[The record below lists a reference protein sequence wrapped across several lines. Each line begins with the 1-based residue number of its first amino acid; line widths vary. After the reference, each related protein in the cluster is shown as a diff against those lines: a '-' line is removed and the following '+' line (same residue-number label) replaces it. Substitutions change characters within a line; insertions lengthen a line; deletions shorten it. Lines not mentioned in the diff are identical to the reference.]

1 MATTSPSATPKD
13 ATPSVDPAPISAS
26 STPAN
31 ADAPPPRTES
41 DGNASDRAGGDHL
54 TSHGS
59 LAAALDRI
67 GFTRAQVWVIVLLM
81 AGLFFDSL
89 EQNST
94 GSMGPL
100 IKDSL
105 GIGNA
110 QLTAINTATVI
121 GGLVGRLI
129 GGYAADRWGR
139 RFALSFNL
147 LIYTLGGL
155 ISAVAVNYEML
166 LCSRFIVGVG
176 LGGEFTVGLALLAEV
191 VATRYRGS
199 VLASLNISSG
209 GIGNIASFGFFALVL
224 GPLGGVLGGDSHS
237 WRWTYV
243 ILAVPALL
251 VVAFRR
257 YLPESPRFLVDK
269 GRVDDAN
276 ESLTR
281 LGGKRLS
288 DLRRKGSPTSFVATT
303 DIPVVAPRVSIVE
316 VFRGRNLRHTA
327 AIGTASW
334 MSFGAQVTLL
344 FLMPILL
351 VSRGYSLTDSLIFT
365 MIMNIGSLI
374 GACAAAFLAGRLPRR
389 ITVMSAATLGCASA
403 VCFAV
408 FANSVATILILG
420 AVFQFFTMML
430 NTMLSV
436 WSPELFPTSVRAMGA
451 SVVNGIGNVAGAV
464 MPFAALY
471 FFGLG
476 GVAGVFLMIAAMYAI
491 LVVAARFGP
500 ETFGRSLE
508 AIHAES

>member
-1 MATTSPSATPKD
+1 MSTTSPSAAPKD
-13 ATPSVDPAPISAS
+13 VS
-26 STPAN
+26 STPEPTPSAGDSPQN
-31 ADAPPPRTES
+31 GRDAVAT
-41 DGNASDRAGGDHL
+41 
-54 TSHGS
+54 GS

-67 GFTRAQVWVIVLLM
+67 GFSRAQGWVIVLLM

-100 IKDSL
+100 IKDAL

-224 GPLGGVLGGDSHS
+224 GPLGGLLGGDAHS

-269 GRVDDAN
+269 GRVDEAN
-276 ESLTR
+276 ESLNR

-303 DIPVVAPRVSIVE
+303 DIPVVAQRVSIVE
-316 VFRGRNLRHTA
+316 VFRGSNLRRTA

-351 VSRGYSLTDSLIFT
+351 VSRGYSLTDSLVFT
-365 MIMNIGSLI
+365 MIMNIGSLV
-374 GACAAAFLAGRLPRR
+374 GACAAAVLAGRVPRR

-403 VCFAV
+403 ICFAA
-408 FANSVATILILG
+408 FADSVATILILG
-420 AVFQFFTMML
+420 AVFQFFTMLL

-436 WSPELFPTSVRAMGA
+436 WAPELFPTSVRAMGA

-471 FFGLG
+471 FFGLA
-476 GVAGVFLMIAAMYAI
+476 GVAGVFLMIAAMYAL

-508 AIHAES
+508 EIHAES